1 MPKGVPC
8 TSVILLDCYDGTLT
22 NIFAA
27 AAVAHNVPMVFYLHR
42 PHPLARN
49 CDELVLDHRAVLVR
63 LHHVLREAELPLQRA
78 HHFVK
83 GLQRDRRGTPEPMQ
97 KSEYSR

>member
-1 MPKGVPC
+1 
-8 TSVILLDCYDGTLT
+8 
-22 NIFAA
+22 
-27 AAVAHNVPMVFYLHR
+27 
-42 PHPLARN
+42 
-49 CDELVLDHRAVLVR
+49 
-63 LHHVLREAELPLQRA
+63 VLREAELPLQRA